1 MGTDTLPTLDRWH
14 TGARELHAPCVHALH
29 YRENHGSPIIIRAG
43 LPYAH
48 AHAMATRG
56 GFYEAHVVDESWDSI
71 VLTVYSD
78 DYRKRHHLT
87 EED

>member
-1 MGTDTLPTLDRWH
+1 
-14 TGARELHAPCVHALH
+14 
-29 YRENHGSPIIIRAG
+29 
-43 LPYAH
+43 
-48 AHAMATRG
+48 MATRG